1 MTAEGIATLVNLG
14 VGGAVIAVV
23 IIFLKFIEKRD
34 NDWRNFFQGL
44 RKEDNEHTSRL
55 AIAIERMLNK
65 FEEHDATEMEILRE
79 LLVERKQRRRG
90 DPNNGESAG

>member
-23 IIFLKFIEKRD
+23 IIFLRFIEKRD
-34 NDWRNFFQGL
+34 NDWRSFFSSL
-44 RKEDNEHTSRL
+44 RKEDNQTTARL
-55 AIAIERMLNK
+55 ATAIEALLTK

-79 LLVERKQRRRG
+79 LLAERKQRRRNDTSPG
-90 DPNNGESAG
+90 